1 MVLNSGVRPCARRV
15 TDMLLTK
22 TDQPGGD
29 AAPSTGPAASA
40 PIGLPRKQPAR
51 AARQHDVLVV
61 EADVDERTRL
71 VTFVTQEGMRA
82 RAAASVESAI
92 REIDEAFPDALLVAL
107 SLPDGEGYR
116 VVEELRARPGG
127 ETPAAI
133 VLGRLNGFLDQTDAI
148 HAGADA
154 CFDVPLEW
162 QAVSR
167 KLHQLLE
174 RATPDPLRVLVVE
187 DEPMHA
193 YLSRTTLEQAG
204 YVVQVCADP
213 ARFREELSAFQ
224 PQILILD
231 IMLPGVTG
239 YDLAR
244 YVRQDDQYA
253 AMPILFLTA
262 ETQQHA
268 RIRTVQSGGDDFLVK
283 PVHPA
288 LLVSSV
294 AARLERARM
303 LNMLLSRD
311 GLTQLLTHSYF
322 MEQVESLT
330 SRRRRE
336 ADVPATLVMLD
347 IDHFK
352 SINDAHGHQAGD
364 RALRALAALLRRH
377 VRRSDPL
384 GRYGGEEFAIL
395 LDGVHE
401 RDATRLTAR
410 LLAEFGEMEHRA
422 PNGATFRAT
431 FSAGVARFDARSM
444 DVESWVGAADNALYA
459 AKTAGRNQ
467 VVTAPWP

>member
-1 MVLNSGVRPCARRV
+1 MR
-15 TDMLLTK
+15 TYMLLT
-22 TDQPGGD
+22 TSDQPGGD
-29 AAPSTGPAASA
+29 AASAGTTTPSTTR
-40 PIGLPRKQPAR
+40 GLPRKQPAR
-51 AARQHDVLVV
+51 TQRQHDVLLVDADAA
-61 EADVDERTRL
+61 EAARL
-71 VTFVTQEGMRA
+71 AALVTQEGLRPRVA
-82 RAAASVESAI
+82 HTVESAI
-92 REIDEAFPDALLVAL
+92 AAIDEAFPDAVLVAL
-107 SLPDGEGYR
+107 TLPDGEGYR
-116 VVEELRARPGG
+116 VVEDLRARPDG

-154 CFDVPLEW
+154 CFDVPVEW

-213 ARFREELSAFQ
+213 TRFREELSAFQ

-268 RIRTVQSGGDDFLVK
+268 RIRTVQAGGDDFLVK

-294 AARLERARM
+294 AARLERARL

-311 GLTQLLTHSYF
+311 GLTQLLTHTYF
-322 MEQVESLT
+322 MEQVESVV

-336 ADVPATLVMLD
+336 ADQPATLVMLD

-352 SINDAHGHQAGD
+352 SINDKHGHQAGD

-410 LLAEFGEMEHRA
+410 LLSEFGEMEHRA
-422 PNGATFRAT
+422 PSGAAFKCT
-431 FSAGVARFDARSM
+431 FSAGVARFDPRMM
-444 DVESWVGAADNALYA
+444 DVESWVNAADSALYA

>member
-1 MVLNSGVRPCARRV
+1 
-15 TDMLLTK
+15 MLLT
-22 TDQPGGD
+22 TSEESGGD
-29 AAPSTGPAASA
+29 TASPRSSAPAAS
-40 PIGLPRKQPAR
+40 GLPRKQPVKAV
-51 AARQHDVLVV
+51 RQHEILLVD
-61 EADVDERTRL
+61 ADAEESARL
-71 VTFVTQEGMRA
+71 AALVTQEGMRP
-82 RAAASVESAI
+82 RVAASVAAAI
-92 REIDEAFPDALLVAL
+92 REIDEAFPDAVLVAL
-107 SLPDGEGYR
+107 TLPDGEGYR
-116 VVEELRARPGG
+116 VVEDLRARPGG

-154 CFDVPLEW
+154 CFDVPVEW

-213 ARFREELSAFQ
+213 SRFREELSAFQ

-268 RIRTVQSGGDDFLVK
+268 RIRTVQAGGDDFLVK

-294 AARLERARM
+294 AARLERARF

-311 GLTQLLTHSYF
+311 GLTQLLTHTYF
-322 MEQVESLT
+322 MEQVESVA

-336 ADVPATLVMLD
+336 ADVPSTLVMLD

-352 SINDAHGHQAGD
+352 AVNDAHGHQAGD

-422 PNGATFRAT
+422 PSGAMFRAT
-431 FSAGVARFDARSM
+431 FSAGVARFDPRSM
-444 DVESWVGAADNALYA
+444 DVEGWVTAADTALYA
-459 AKTAGRNQ
+459 AKSAGRNQ
-467 VVTAPWP
+467 VITAPWP

>member
-1 MVLNSGVRPCARRV
+1 
-15 TDMLLTK
+15 MLLT
-22 TDQPGGD
+22 TSDQPGGD
-29 AAPSTGPAASA
+29 PAPSETASPSAEKA
-40 PIGLPRKQPAR
+40 PPRRNAGRVQ
-51 AARQHDVLVV
+51 RQHDVLIVDADAV
-61 EADVDERTRL
+61 EAARL
-71 VTFVTQEGMRA
+71 SGLVAQEGMRA
-82 RAAASVESAI
+82 RVADSVASSIVAI
-92 REIDEAFPDALLVAL
+92 DDAFPDAILVAL
-107 SLPDGEGYR
+107 ALPDGEGYR
-116 VVEELRARPGG
+116 VLEDLRARAGG

-154 CFDVPLEW
+154 CFDVPVEW

-174 RATPDPLRVLVVE
+174 RATPDPPRVLVVE
-187 DEPMHA
+187 DEPTHA

-213 ARFREELSAFQ
+213 SRFHEELSAFH
-224 PQILILD
+224 PHILILD

-244 YVRQDDQYA
+244 FVRQDDQYA

-268 RIRTVQSGGDDFLVK
+268 RIRTMQAGGDDFLVK

-288 LLVSSV
+288 LLVSTV
-294 AARLERARM
+294 AARLERARF

-311 GLTQLLTHSYF
+311 GLTQLLTHTYF
-322 MEQVESLT
+322 MEQVESVV

-336 ADVPATLVMLD
+336 ADVPSTLVMLD

-384 GRYGGEEFAIL
+384 GRYGGEEFAVL

-422 PNGATFRAT
+422 PSGAPFKCT
-431 FSAGVARFDARSM
+431 FSAGVARFDPRTM
-444 DVESWVGAADNALYA
+444 DVESWVNTADSALYA
-459 AKTAGRNQ
+459 AKTSGRNQ
-467 VVTAPWP
+467 VVTASWP

>member
-1 MVLNSGVRPCARRV
+1 
-15 TDMLLTK
+15 
-22 TDQPGGD
+22 
-29 AAPSTGPAASA
+29 
-40 PIGLPRKQPAR
+40 
-51 AARQHDVLVV
+51 
-61 EADVDERTRL
+61 
-71 VTFVTQEGMRA
+71 
-82 RAAASVESAI
+82 
-92 REIDEAFPDALLVAL
+92 
-107 SLPDGEGYR
+107 
-116 VVEELRARPGG
+116 
-127 ETPAAI
+127 
-133 VLGRLNGFLDQTDAI
+133 
-148 HAGADA
+148 
-154 CFDVPLEW
+154 
-162 QAVSR
+162 
-167 KLHQLLE
+167 
-174 RATPDPLRVLVVE
+174 
-187 DEPMHA
+187 
-193 YLSRTTLEQAG
+193 
-204 YVVQVCADP
+204 
-213 ARFREELSAFQ
+213 
-224 PQILILD
+224 
-231 IMLPGVTG
+231 MLPGVTG

-244 YVRQDDQYA
+244 FVRQDDQYA

-268 RIRTVQSGGDDFLVK
+268 RIRTVQAGGDDFLVK

-294 AARLERARM
+294 AARLERARF

-311 GLTQLLTHSYF
+311 GLTQLLTHTYF
-322 MEQVESLT
+322 MEQVESVV

-410 LLAEFGEMEHRA
+410 LLSEFGEMEHRA
-422 PNGATFRAT
+422 PSGATFKCT
-431 FSAGVARFDARSM
+431 FSAGVSRFDPRAM
-444 DVESWVGAADNALYA
+444 DVESWVNTADSALYA
-459 AKTAGRNQ
+459 AKAAGRNQ